1 MELLTPNPGL
11 VFWTTLTF
19 IFLLM
24 VLRKYALPSIL
35 RALKVREETISF
47 ALEDARK
54 AREEV
59 EHLEQ
64 KRKKILGEAS
74 KERDQI
80 LSEARELKNRMI
92 EEAKAAARDESRKV
106 MEKVQADIRKQK
118 EDALNEIK
126 DTIGKLSLEIAEK
139 VLKEELTDQEK
150 QKKVINT
157 YLNEMNLN

>member
-19 IFLLM
+19 ILLLL
-24 VLRKYALPSIL
+24 VLRKYALPSIM

-47 ALEDARK
+47 ALEDAKR

-64 KRKKILGEAS
+64 KKNKVLEDAR
-74 KERDQI
+74 KERDAI
-80 LSEARELKNRMI
+80 LAEARELKNRII
-92 EEAKAAARDESRKV
+92 EEAQAAAREEGRKL
-106 MEKVQADIRKQK
+106 MEKVNADIKKQK
-118 EDALNEIK
+118 EEALFEIRDA
-126 DTIGKLSLEIAEK
+126 IGQLSLEIAEK
-139 VLKEELTDQEK
+139 VLKEELADREK

-157 YLNEMNLN
+157 YLNQMNLN